1 MVRAAIHGV
10 EPARLVERHLQA
22 GLPSGL
28 VSVLAVGKA
37 AVPMALGACRSLRER
52 VARGIVI
59 APEPPDGPR
68 LPHSLVFLPG
78 DHPIPTARSER
89 AGREALAFAGE
100 TGSDGTLLFLVSGG
114 ASALMAVP
122 ADGVS
127 LDDKQRTTARL
138 LKAGVTIHEL
148 NTVRKHLS
156 AVKGGRLAAATAAV
170 VRTLAI
176 SDVVD
181 DDPAVIGSGP
191 TVPDASTFAD
201 ALAIVRRTGGAP
213 AYPAAVIDRLERGA
227 AGDGSADE
235 TPKPGDSRLTRGAW
249 TLIGG
254 RHDAMRAA
262 ADEARRRGFAVHVRE
277 EPVVGEARDAAAAW
291 ARWLRDVATSPGPQ
305 CVVSSGETTVTV
317 KGSGKGGRNQ
327 EFALALVEALQD
339 LSRTVAVASVG
350 TDGVDGPTDAAGA
363 LVRSDSAARAQ
374 AAGLPPPSHFMAEN
388 DAYAYFDALGDLLR
402 TGPSGTNV
410 GDLQVALIR

>member
-1 MVRAAIHGV
+1 MRAAIEGV
-10 EPARLVERHLQA
+10 EPTRLVERHLQG
-22 GLPSGL
+22 GLSSGL

-52 VARGIVI
+52 IVRGRVI
-59 APEPPDGPR
+59 APDLGGEPR
-68 LPHSLVFLPG
+68 LPHLLTFLPG

-89 AGREALAFAGE
+89 AGREALAFADQ
-100 TGSDGTLLFLVSGG
+100 TGPDGILLFLVSGG

-201 ALAIVRRTGGAP
+201 ALAIVRRTGGPP
-213 AYPAAVIDRLERGA
+213 AYPASVIDRLERGA

-235 TPKPGDSRLTRGAW
+235 TPKPGDARLTRGVW

-277 EPVVGEARDAAAAW
+277 APVVGEARDAAAAW

-317 KGSGKGGRNQ
+317 RGSGKGGRNQ
-327 EFALALVEALQD
+327 EFALALVEALRGIPR
-339 LSRTVAVASVG
+339 SVAVASIG

-363 LVRSDSAARAQ
+363 LVRSDSAARAE
-374 AAGLPPPSHFMAEN
+374 AGGLPPPSHFLAAN

-402 TGPSGTNV
+402 TGPTGTNV
-410 GDLQVALIR
+410 GDVQVGLIR